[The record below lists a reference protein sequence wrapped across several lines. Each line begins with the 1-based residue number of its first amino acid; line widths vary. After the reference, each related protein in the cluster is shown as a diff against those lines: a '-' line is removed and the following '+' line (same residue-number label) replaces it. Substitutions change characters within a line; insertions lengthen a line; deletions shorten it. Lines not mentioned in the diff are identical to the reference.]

1 MEAESNLAE
10 VAVSNNG
17 ATSGEPQDPTVLKEK
32 LADEIKSAA
41 SLKGGGDGQALDVPL
56 EKDDLLERLE
66 KIDTDST
73 DGAVKPTGDGTAA
86 SPTDADMDN
95 DDLIQRLEAIEKGE
109 EEPDSG
115 VSAEDKKQEAA
126 AGTTQSAET
135 NHQNGL
141 DKDSEEQLLQ
151 EDSQEKEEEKMEV
164 DSIDEKKNEVSST
177 ELTSNGASSL
187 EQAESTTS
195 SVKRRHSQ
203 DEESQST
210 EPSTKKVHVD
220 EKVDSA
226 KQVDVSEEKSDEKAV
241 ETSSTKT
248 ETPVNETKNEK
259 VEESIK
265 TEEEVEEPAVV
276 QDETKTPEAAESTVA
291 EVDEETT
298 STATV
303 DAAPPQELTKEEDKP
318 TEVTSN
324 EEKTVKET
332 EEDME
337 CSADTESDKKVVE
350 NTTTVEQ
357 KEDIESSPALP
368 VAESSEASVEP
379 EKPGVTEMKT
389 DIEQEKVE
397 EETKGEEPV
406 ESVSEDKTAEQ
417 QVDEA
422 DAVITEEIQE
432 KIEEDVKETEVA
444 KSTEEPTTSEPVEQ
458 DPKPSEE
465 SKSFS
470 ELSEQPVKGET
481 ESEALPDTEPITET
495 SQDEQ
500 PTEQPTSSSPAAIE
514 EKPEEAISSSSEQ
527 KEEQV
532 VPSSTEVDTDDIEQ
546 IAQKSSEIETVTSS
560 DEKPL
565 TEPTVSQEVDS
576 TPEVVAP
583 NDVDADKPDN
593 VDEPMDVDSAPV
605 VGESSQVDASEP
617 QCTKKEANQCT
628 EENTEETPEVAK
640 PQEPTVEPVSELTS
654 EPVPGKEPVQ
664 KVVEEKDEKM
674 EIDSAAPSQSKP
686 DPDVTESLN
695 TTSEELI
702 ETLSKDDTTTAADSQ
717 SETAATV
724 SEHNKN
730 MDAGEATADDSKVDA
745 SKTLDD
751 SIECSLPTSS
761 SDKMADRLK
770 QRLDLI
776 SNGSSTPNAAV
787 SSSNVYNSTPIQK
800 QFEISSENVS
810 KISRHSESHQAEED
824 HSAITVGDQSITE
837 EKEAAVASTS
847 GVSKP
852 PAVVTKQLTDSSDDT
867 SVTVKEE
874 TSSKTMESS
883 EVDSCTASSAL
894 NTADEMNMY
903 AANARKFNGI
913 SSTSGSELEEK
924 TTVTQTNV
932 STTDTPSTVVNKL
945 ELTTAVTS
953 EETLYEVSVWFDGA
967 ELQFLSVEK
976 LETKSPTS
984 IIAAGSTQDLTGI
997 DSSKQSSNGSVGSLG
1012 PFSLPPTRPTTDS
1025 AMSHS
1030 TDTESSTGTS
1040 QIKTSLPKM
1049 KHTVTGAKA
1058 LANLM
1063 IEEFTKIKRALSK
1076 EDEVSD
1082 AEPATPMKTPKG
1094 RQPASSKKATTATPA
1109 SARGQKRSR
1118 TDSETTEDEPPKSKQ
1133 PAKQAKKGTTETAEP
1148 AAKKEDEQCC
1158 LARWSD
1164 RKYYAG
1170 KVAGFKGD
1178 NKYMII
1184 FEDGASKAL
1193 SKDVIV
1199 FGEKDTLPI
1208 VGHSV
1213 HALTGDDT
1221 YETGIVQE
1229 FKRNDSNEVVYS
1241 VMIETNVVE
1250 VTASDLYLTEEQA
1263 RNINKTCKAAE
1274 GAADDKSTAT
1284 QSPQTTGRRGANTPV
1299 MQTPEE
1305 ATATSAEKGSRSSRR
1320 RGADKP
1326 QTPVTPEAGY
1336 SGGVGRKG
1344 GRRGRRLS

>member
-32 LADEIKSAA
+32 LADELKSAA
-41 SLKGGGDGQALDVPL
+41 SLKGGGDGSALDVPL

-66 KIDTDST
+66 KIETDSSE
-73 DGAVKPTGDGTAA
+73 AVNKPAGGGTAA
-86 SPTDADMDN
+86 SVNDADMEN

-109 EEPDSG
+109 EEAASDAT
-115 VSAEDKKQEAA
+115 VEQKKQEAA
-126 AGTTQSAET
+126 AGATEAAGT

-141 DKDSEEQLLQ
+141 DKDNEEQLLQ
-151 EDSQEKEEEKMEV
+151 DDDSREKEGETMEV
-164 DSIDEKKNEVSST
+164 DSVDDKKDEVSST
-177 ELTSNGASSL
+177 APTSNGASSF
-187 EQAESTTS
+187 EQTESPTS
-195 SVKRRHSQ
+195 SIKRRHSQ
-203 DEESQST
+203 DEESQTT
-210 EPSTKKVHVD
+210 EPSSKKVHVD
-220 EKVDSA
+220 EEVDSA
-226 KQVDVSEEKSDEKAV
+226 KQLDANEEKSDEKAV
-241 ETSSTKT
+241 EPSGT
-248 ETPVNETKNEK
+248 ETKEEVVKDAVDK
-259 VEESIK
+259 VEESTK
-265 TEEEVEEPAVV
+265 PEEVVEESTAV
-276 QDETKTPEAAESTVA
+276 QKETKQPEIVESVDDIEKESEQTVTDDTTLPDEKHLEEKSSPEVKSNEKEDVVKAAEVLKSGKDT
-291 EVDEETT
+291 EPD
-298 STATV
+298 
-303 DAAPPQELTKEEDKP
+303 TKE
-318 TEVTSN
+318 
-324 EEKTVKET
+324 
-332 EEDME
+332 
-337 CSADTESDKKVVE
+337 VE
-350 NTTTVEQ
+350 NTTAAEKKESGESSATPLAECSEATVE
-357 KEDIESSPALP
+357 S
-368 VAESSEASVEP
+368 
-379 EKPGVTEMKT
+379 EKPLEPKT
-389 DIEQEKVE
+389 KSDADKKQ
-397 EETKGEEPV
+397 EETNAKEIV
-406 ESVSEDKTAEQ
+406 ESVSEEKSAEPKLSGGSATA
-417 QVDEA
+417 V
-422 DAVITEEIQE
+422 VGEEQE
-432 KIEEDVKETEVA
+432 KNEDAKETVVKLA
-444 KSTEEPTTSEPVEQ
+444 EEPTTSDPVTEN
-458 DPKPSEE
+458 PKSSEE
-465 SKSFS
+465 SQSVPES
-470 ELSEQPVKGET
+470 LTEQPTKEAESKGET
-481 ESEALPDTEPITET
+481 DPDTEPNTE
-495 SQDEQ
+495 SPLE
-500 PTEQPTSSSPAAIE
+500 EQPTSSSPAVVE
-514 EKPEEAISSSSEQ
+514 ERSDEAISSSSEQ

-532 VPSSTEVDTDDIEQ
+532 VPSSTEVDSAVPEQ
-546 IAQKSSEIETVTSS
+546 IAQKPSEIETVTSS
-560 DEKPL
+560 DEKPPA
-565 TEPTVSQEVDS
+565 EPTVSQAVDS
-576 TPEVVAP
+576 TPEV
-583 NDVDADKPDN
+583 DATTAEASKPAED
-593 VDEPMDVDSAPV
+593 DEPMEVDSEPV

-617 QCTKKEANQCT
+617 PCTKKEAYECT
-628 EENTEETPEVAK
+628 DKSEKESPEAK
-640 PQEPTVEPVSELTS
+640 PQEPAVELASESTS
-654 EPVPGKEPVQ
+654 APVPEKESSQ
-664 KVVEEKDEKM
+664 KLPEQEVEKM
-674 EIDSAAPSQSKP
+674 DVDSAAPSQSKA
-686 DPDVTESLN
+686 DLDVTESLN

-702 ETLSKDDTTTAADSQ
+702 ESLAKDDTSTAADSQ
-717 SETAATV
+717 SDTAATV

-730 MDAGEATADDSKVDA
+730 MDAGEATAEDSKVDA

-810 KISRHSESHQAEED
+810 KISRHSDSHQTEED
-824 HSAITVGDQSITE
+824 HSAITVGDQSIAD

-852 PAVVTKQLTDSSDDT
+852 PAVITKQSTDTSDDT
-867 SVTVKEE
+867 SVTVKDES
-874 TSSKTMESS
+874 SSKTESS

-894 NTADEMNMY
+894 NTADEINMY

-924 TTVTQTNV
+924 ATVTQTNV
-932 STTDTPSTVVNKL
+932 STTDTPSTVVHKL
-945 ELTTAVTS
+945 DLSTAVTS
-953 EETLYEVSVWFDGA
+953 EETLYEVSVWFDGS

-976 LETKSPTS
+976 LDNKSPAS
-984 IIAAGSTQDLTGI
+984 IVTAGSTQDLTGI

-1012 PFSLPPTRPTTDS
+1012 PFSLPPARPATDS

-1030 TDTESSTGTS
+1030 TATESSSGNS

-1049 KHTVTGAKA
+1049 KHTVRGAKA
-1058 LANLM
+1058 LATLM
-1063 IEEFTKIKRALSK
+1063 IDEFTKIKRALSK
-1076 EDEVSD
+1076 EDDVSD
-1082 AEPATPMKTPKG
+1082 AEPATPMKTPRG
-1094 RQPASSKKATTATPA
+1094 RPPASAKKATTATPA

-1118 TDSETTEDEPPKSKQ
+1118 TDSETTEEEPPKSKQ
-1133 PAKQAKKGTTETAEP
+1133 PAKQAKKGAKTEAEVPETAEP
-1148 AAKKEDEQCC
+1148 PVKKEDEQCC

-1208 VGHSV
+1208 VGHPV

-1241 VMIETNVVE
+1241 VKVESDVVE

-1263 RNINKTCKAAE
+1263 RIINKACKAAE
-1274 GAADDKSTAT
+1274 SAADEKNTSM

-1336 SGGVGRKG
+1336 SGGVGKKG

>member
-32 LADEIKSAA
+32 LAEELKSAA
-41 SLKGGGDGQALDVPL
+41 SLKGGGDEPALDVPL

-66 KIDTDST
+66 KIETDS
-73 DGAVKPTGDGTAA
+73 DEAVNKPTGDGTAA
-86 SPTDADMDN
+86 SVNDADMEN

-109 EEPDSG
+109 EEAASNAT
-115 VSAEDKKQEAA
+115 AEEKKQEAA
-126 AGTTQSAET
+126 AGTTESDGT

-141 DKDSEEQLLQ
+141 DKDNEEQLLQ
-151 EDSQEKEEEKMEV
+151 DDDSREKEGEKMEV
-164 DSIDEKKNEVSST
+164 DSVDDKKDEVSST
-177 ELTSNGASSL
+177 APTSNGASSS
-187 EQAESTTS
+187 EQTESPTS
-195 SVKRRHSQ
+195 SIKRRHSQ
-203 DEESQST
+203 DEESQTT
-210 EPSTKKVHVD
+210 EPSSKKVHVD
-220 EKVDSA
+220 EEVDSA
-226 KQVDVSEEKSDEKAV
+226 KQLGVSEEKSDEKAV
-241 ETSSTKT
+241 ETSAT
-248 ETPVNETKNEK
+248 ETKKEEQVIKDSVGK
-259 VEESIK
+259 VEESTK
-265 TEEEVEEPAVV
+265 PEEVVE
-276 QDETKTPEAAESTVA
+276 ESTVVQKETKQPEIVESVAVVEKESEQTVTDDTALPDDRHLEEKSSPEVSSKEKDVEKATEVSKSSEDTEPDTIKIQNATIA
-291 EVDEETT
+291 EKKEDVESSATPQAEC
-298 STATV
+298 SEATV
-303 DAAPPQELTKEEDKP
+303 E
-318 TEVTSN
+318 S
-324 EEKTVKET
+324 EK
-332 EEDME
+332 
-337 CSADTESDKKVVE
+337 
-350 NTTTVEQ
+350 
-357 KEDIESSPALP
+357 
-368 VAESSEASVEP
+368 
-379 EKPGVTEMKT
+379 
-389 DIEQEKVE
+389 
-397 EETKGEEPV
+397 PV
-406 ESVSEDKTAEQ
+406 ESETKND
-417 QVDEA
+417 A
-422 DAVITEEIQE
+422 DIEIQE
-432 KIEEDVKETEVA
+432 ETNAKEMVESGSKEKSDEPKLSAETATAVVDEKQGKNEDAKETDVKL
-444 KSTEEPTTSEPVEQ
+444 TEEPTTSEPVTET
-458 DPKPSEE
+458 PKSSEE
-465 SKSFS
+465 LQSAPES
-470 ELSEQPVKGET
+470 LPEQPTKEAESKGK
-481 ESEALPDTEPITET
+481 ADPDTEPNTDSPQE
-495 SQDEQ
+495 
-500 PTEQPTSSSPAAIE
+500 EQPTSSSPAVVE
-514 EKPEEAISSSSEQ
+514 ERSEEAISSSSEQ

-532 VPSSTEVDTDDIEQ
+532 VPSSTEVDSAVPEQ
-546 IAQKSSEIETVTSS
+546 TAQKPSEIETVTSS
-560 DEKPL
+560 DEKPSA
-565 TEPTVSQEVDS
+565 EPTVSEAVDS
-576 TPEVVAP
+576 TPEV
-583 NDVDADKPDN
+583 DATTAEASKPVEDD
-593 VDEPMDVDSAPV
+593 DEPMDVDSEPV
-605 VGESSQVDASEP
+605 VEESSQVDALEP
-617 QCTKKEANQCT
+617 PCTKKEAYECT
-628 EENTEETPEVAK
+628 EESEKESPEAK
-640 PQEPTVEPVSELTS
+640 PQEPAAELASESTS
-654 EPVPGKEPVQ
+654 APVPEKEPSQ
-664 KVVEEKDEKM
+664 KPAEEEEEKMDV
-674 EIDSAAPSQSKP
+674 DSAAPSQSKA
-686 DPDVTESLN
+686 DLDVTESLN

-702 ETLSKDDTTTAADSQ
+702 ESLAKDDTTTAADSQ
-717 SETAATV
+717 SDTTATV

-810 KISRHSESHQAEED
+810 KISRHSDSHQTEED
-824 HSAITVGDQSITE
+824 HSAITVGDQSITD

-847 GVSKP
+847 GISKP
-852 PAVVTKQLTDSSDDT
+852 PAVITKQVTDTSDDT

-874 TSSKTMESS
+874 SSSKTESS

-894 NTADEMNMY
+894 NTADEINMY

-924 TTVTQTNV
+924 ATVTQTNV
-932 STTDTPSTVVNKL
+932 STTDTPSTVVHKL
-945 ELTTAVTS
+945 DLSTAVTS
-953 EETLYEVSVWFDGA
+953 EETLYEVSVWFDGS

-976 LETKSPTS
+976 LDNKSPAS
-984 IIAAGSTQDLTGI
+984 IVTAGSTQDLTGI

-1012 PFSLPPTRPTTDS
+1012 PFSLPPARPATDS

-1030 TDTESSTGTS
+1030 TATESSSGNS

-1049 KHTVTGAKA
+1049 KHTVRGAKA
-1058 LANLM
+1058 LATLM
-1063 IEEFTKIKRALSK
+1063 IDEFTKIKRALSK
-1076 EDEVSD
+1076 EDDVSD
-1082 AEPATPMKTPKG
+1082 AEPATPMKTPRG
-1094 RQPASSKKATTATPA
+1094 RPPASAKKATTA
-1109 SARGQKRSR
+1109 SKGQKRSR
-1118 TDSETTEDEPPKSKQ
+1118 TDSETTEEEHPKSKQ
-1133 PAKQAKKGTTETAEP
+1133 PAKQAKKGAKAEP
-1148 AAKKEDEQCC
+1148 EVPEIAEPPVKKEDEQCC

-1208 VGHSV
+1208 VGHPV

-1241 VMIETNVVE
+1241 VRLESNFVE

-1263 RNINKTCKAAE
+1263 RIINRACKAAE
-1274 GAADDKSTAT
+1274 GAADDKNTSM

-1336 SGGVGRKG
+1336 SGGVGKKG